1 MAMITKVE
9 IREGKKPVL
18 VFRDGDGIFS
28 EYRHELDRC
37 ERIEVDHTGVRFTMF
52 VAAEDETMIS
62 VQIGPDVAEALRRL
76 NVMSDRIEKLEAM
89 LAKAGVVV

>member
-18 VFRDGDGIFS
+18 
-28 EYRHELDRC
+28 C
-37 ERIEVDHTGVRFTMF
+37 ERIMVDHSGAYFTMF

-62 VQIGPDVAEALRRL
+62 VEIGPDVAEALRRITE
-76 NVMSDRIEKLEAM
+76 MSARIEKLEAQ
-89 LAKAGVVV
+89 LYALGVKPT